1 MKKIFLN
8 TSIFWVFAGIIV
20 LALFSIPKLSLTLLG
35 GEISSLGTV
44 SGAAAAGLLLFFV
57 WRHHSWLAAL
67 IQRPI
72 HNLTRIP
79 VTVWLISLIVMGV
92 LLRYMW
98 AVSFPAPLS
107 SDGATYFGLAERLL
121 KFGYYRDAVGNYAY
135 WPPGYPF
142 ALYAVFMLTGAK
154 TWVIVLI
161 NLLAYSLSILIAWRL
176 AQLLFNEA
184 VARFSTLIVA
194 LWPNAIFSTVVAGK
208 EMLLVLLL
216 PLALLLYMYSTR
228 SVKQGGIFSLL
239 TGATLGFAS
248 LTQPSLLLFPAVLAL
263 YEYLTSD
270 KWSKSAIRMAIILL
284 GMSVVITPWAVRN
297 YSIFNAPVLISTNGG
312 DVFYRANNPLA
323 TGGYTPVGER
333 DLWQYGEIE
342 RNKLGYQ
349 WAKEWIVANP
359 ASFLVLAVK
368 KQILFLGDDANG
380 VYETLKRGLGI
391 TDLRY
396 PLIKALSNAYWLAI
410 WILLLIMLR
419 RYHSTGA
426 ADNPAVIL
434 LMLSVI
440 YFFAIDSVFES
451 GSRHHLPLIVILS
464 TLASMTALKSAEVS
478 SSVRSGRSVC

>member
-1 MKKIFLN
+1 MKKIVLK
-8 TSIFWVFAGIIV
+8 TSIFWVFTGIVV
-20 LALFSIPKLSLTLLG
+20 LALFSIPKLSFTLLG

-44 SGAAAAGLLLFFV
+44 SGIATAGVLLCIV

-67 IQRPI
+67 VRRPVHI
-72 HNLTRIP
+72 LARIP
-79 VTVWLISLIVMGV
+79 VTVWLIALIVIGI

-184 VARFSTLIVA
+184 VAKFSTLIVA
-194 LWPNAIFSTVVAGK
+194 LWPNAIFCTVVASK

-216 PLALLLYMYSTR
+216 PLALLLYIYSTR
-228 SVKQGGIFSLL
+228 SAKRGGIYALV

-248 LTQPSLLLFPAVLAL
+248 LTQPSMLLFPAVLAL

-270 KWSKSAIRMAIILL
+270 KWGKSAIRMAIILL
-284 GMSVVITPWAVRN
+284 GMGMVIAPWAVRN
-297 YSIFNAPVLISTNGG
+297 YSIFDTPVLISTNGG
-312 DVFYRANNPLA
+312 DVIYRANNPLA
-323 TGGYTPVGER
+323 TGGYIPAGER
-333 DLWQYGEIE
+333 DLQHYGEIE

-349 WAKEWIVANP
+349 WAKEWIVAHP
-359 ASFLVLAVK
+359 ASFLMLAVK

-396 PLIKALSNAYWLAI
+396 PLIKGLSNAYWLAI
-410 WILLLIMLR
+410 WVLLLVMLR
-419 RYHSTGA
+419 RSHSTGA
-426 ADNPAVIL
+426 ANNPAVIL
-434 LMLSVI
+434 LMLSVL

-464 TLASMTALKSAEVS
+464 TLASMTVLKSAEAS
-478 SSVRSGRSVC
+478 PSVRSGRPAC